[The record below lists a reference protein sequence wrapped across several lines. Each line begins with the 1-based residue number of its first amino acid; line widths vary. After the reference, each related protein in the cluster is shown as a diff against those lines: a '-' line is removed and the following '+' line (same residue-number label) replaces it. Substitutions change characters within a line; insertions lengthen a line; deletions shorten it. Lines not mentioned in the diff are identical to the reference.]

1 MQAGYPYQLNY
12 KFAAMK
18 IAILGNG
25 KMGKLI
31 SKLATEKGHHIVA
44 VSSSDNPANSLDL
57 SVADVA
63 IDFSTP
69 TTAFEN
75 ISYAINSR
83 VPVIS
88 GTTGWLDQLK
98 VIEGLCKA
106 NNGAFLYA
114 SNFSLGMNLFFK
126 LNKELAQLMKNQQY
140 DSKVHEIHHTEKLDS
155 PSGTAITLAKDVES
169 ILNNQPEITADR
181 IKNVSGV
188 HSISFTS
195 LEDEI
200 EIKHTANNR
209 NGFALGAIRAAEWII
224 NKKGVFTLDD
234 VFNTIKN

>member
-1 MQAGYPYQLNY
+1 MNIVL
-12 KFAAMK
+12 
-18 IAILGNG
+18 LGNG

-31 SKLATEKGHHIVA
+31 DKLATEKGHNIVA
-44 VSSSDNPANSLDL
+44 VSSSNNPANSLDL

-69 TTAFEN
+69 TTAFKN
-75 ISYAINSR
+75 ISHAINSG

-88 GTTGWLDQLK
+88 GTTGWLNQLYE
-98 VIEGLCKA
+98 IEDLCKA
-106 NNGAFLYA
+106 KNGSFLYA

-140 DSKVHEIHHTEKLDS
+140 ESKIHEIHHIEKLDS
-155 PSGTAITLAKDVES
+155 PSGTAKILAKDMEG
-169 ILNNQPEITADR
+169 ILNNKAPITAER
-181 IKNVSGV
+181 IKDISGA
-188 HSISFTS
+188 HSITFTS

-209 NGFALGAIRAAEWII
+209 NGFAIGAIRAAEWII

-234 VFNTIKN
+234 VLTQ